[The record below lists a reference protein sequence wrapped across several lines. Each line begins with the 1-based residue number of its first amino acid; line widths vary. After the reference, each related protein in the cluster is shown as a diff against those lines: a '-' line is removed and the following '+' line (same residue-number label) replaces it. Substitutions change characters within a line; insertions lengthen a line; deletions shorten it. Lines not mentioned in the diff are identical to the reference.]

1 MEMIDLSYKKN
12 FRQVAERHRL
22 LWSKQLR
29 NGILAI
35 LDTADAPCDPYN
47 LPQQYLKSEYD
58 PLAQSPNI
66 EKMYCAW
73 DLCFRLRKAL
83 LDDWLPVARV
93 GLGGYELGGMLG
105 GELVFE
111 GGAPWLRRPLLD
123 SWDLLDSLS
132 FSMDGYWCKHRAEM
146 CRYFSDHANGK
157 FACCEGDNFT
167 AMNLVELLRGSKAY
181 LDVIDHPDKCREAIT
196 KGTKWN
202 KELISLQRTLLDRVR
217 TYRHGSFSNFYVFLP
232 GNAVWLS
239 MDFYGQCAKGLYAQI
254 GRQEDQS
261 LIDDLGG
268 AWVHMHSNGL
278 HTLEDVVSLKNI
290 KGLQIWED
298 PLPSKRPFD
307 ILKEILQITK
317 TIPLYISCRYD
328 ELTKGLRDKTLPG
341 GILYEVK
348 DVPSIEIGNRL
359 MQDVYS
365 YHAPDSGNQL

>member
-1 MEMIDLSYKKN
+1 MIGLSYKKN
-12 FRQVAERHRL
+12 FHQVVERHRL
-22 LWSKQLR
+22 LWSKQLQ

-47 LPQQYLKSEYD
+47 LPQPYQKSEYD

-66 EKMYCAW
+66 EKMYRAW

-196 KGTKWN
+196 KGTRWN
-202 KELISLQRTLLDRVR
+202 RELISLQRTLLDRVR
-217 TYRHGSFSNFYVFLP
+217 TYGYGSFSNFYVFLP

-261 LIDDLGG
+261 LIDELGG
-268 AWVHMHSNGL
+268 AFVHMHSNGL
-278 HTLEDVVSLKNI
+278 HVLQDVVSLNNI

-307 ILKEILQITK
+307 ILKEILHTTK
-317 TIPLYISCRYD
+317 QIPLYVSCQYD
-328 ELTKGLRDKTLPG
+328 EFTKGLRDKTLPG
-341 GILYEVK
+341 GLLYEVK
-348 DVPSIEIGNRL
+348 DVPSIEVGNRL
-359 MQDVYS
+359 MQDVHG
-365 YHAPDSGNQL
+365 YHAPNS